1 MIIFSTIVT
10 IVISIS
16 PVITVFDNDPK
27 MGNSWRD
34 QNLSFWIKKTVELH
48 MKTLKPFPINFF
60 HDHTWFGPK
69 ISEMKIL
76 KFHDYN
82 ELWGLMCKSKTA
94 RNIYNWY
101 DSSQI
106 WIVWEVRDVIPRTTS
121 YWTSSNSF
129 PILRSKDWCSCNI

>member
-27 MGNSWRD
+27 MGNSWWD

-60 HDHTWFGPK
+60 HDYTWFEPK

-94 RNIYNWY
+94 RNIHNPVHVLEQRTVFNKK
-101 DSSQI
+101 DFSLKKDLIKNNFLKFPLSSI
-106 WIVWEVRDVIPRTTS
+106 
-121 YWTSSNSF
+121 F
-129 PILRSKDWCSCNI
+129 

>member
-27 MGNSWRD
+27 MGNSWWD

-60 HDHTWFGPK
+60 HDYTWFEPK

-76 KFHDYN
+76 KFHDQH
-82 ELWGLMCKSKTA
+82 ELWGLICRTKHPKIYVITLNLSTVYLVSVGTA
-94 RNIYNWY
+94 
-101 DSSQI
+101 
-106 WIVWEVRDVIPRTTS
+106 PC
-121 YWTSSNSF
+121 NSAF
-129 PILRSKDWCSCNI
+129 NELLNVL